1 MIELLREPRLRG
13 RSRRGERSSGS
24 LKELRRSSL
33 NTSGVSDEAD
43 LRAANDEHLS
53 PVLHAVAVAYCG
65 RPVGY

>member
-43 LRAANDEHLS
+43 VRAADDKALS
-53 PVLHAVAVAYCG
+53 PVLHAMAVRYCG
-65 RPVGY
+65 RPVAY